1 MDDHSSRPGE
11 CRRYTAQKANT
22 VESHDTNQKQPNM
35 LGGFS
40 LALAIVSFL
49 VSVSCITYVSRIE
62 SAKIP
67 NREYESHDPS
77 VLTDPAFNGLSFIG
91 QVVVYG
97 VGFLVGGTLAAASM
111 IAGAIA
117 MMEEK
122 QRAAISGLIISLLS
136 LITLFGFLTANDIL

>member
-1 MDDHSSRPGE
+1 ME
-11 CRRYTAQKANT
+11 L
-22 VESHDTNQKQPNM
+22 HDTIQKQPNK

-67 NREYESHDPS
+67 SREYESHDPS

-91 QVVVYG
+91 QVVIYG
-97 VGFLVGGTLAAASM
+97 VGFFVSGTLAAVSM
-111 IAGAIA
+111 IAGAVA

-122 QRAAISGLIISLLS
+122 RRAAISGLIISLLS